1 MLLFCLTHRTVLC
14 FTGETLGNFEEI
26 GFRTRQSFEE
36 DPDIFVVL
44 AGGVFY
50 QTSYDG
56 TEVAITADYPG
67 LLPVSHVNN

>member
-1 MLLFCLTHRTVLC
+1 MAELFK
-14 FTGETLGNFEEI
+14 GEEEDPEI
-26 GFRTRQSFEE
+26 HNRELDPGFEE

-50 QTSYDG
+50 QTSYDD

-67 LLPVSHVNN
+67 LLPASHVNN